1 MKSVFNSI
9 DRDKSSKQF
18 LIKLEFLD
26 RAELYDMFIKYGI
39 NISKTKLKAFFKS
52 IDEDDDGIFIEY

>member
-1 MKSVFNSI
+1 MMKAVFNSI

-52 IDEDDDGIFIEY
+52 IDEDDDGIFN